1 MFYNKRLKTKNY
13 MNSKLFIFGVL
24 ILILNSCQVVR
35 FKNNTKNKFS
45 DYNQPSYIDLSSKKI
60 FAKGKIKFNNTGQQQ
75 GLNVSIK
82 TNKDS
87 IIMFSA
93 LAPLGIE
100 VVRGQIANDT
110 LYFID
115 RVNKKYQ
122 ITALNSLNIIGTL
135 KYSVKD
141 MINTLFLADD
151 LVLKQKEEM
160 KENQIE
166 KENTI
171 FKEILGQQQAKI
183 SYSNYK
189 YVENIKI
196 PFSLVISAENKEI
209 NLDYTQVSFLD
220 KLKIKKFKIPKGYEK
235 L

>member
-1 MFYNKRLKTKNY
+1 
-13 MNSKLFIFGVL
+13 MNNKLFIVGIL

-45 DYNQPSYIDLSSKKI
+45 DQNKPSYIDLSSRKI
-60 FAKGKIKFNNTGQQQ
+60 FAKGKIKFNSTDQQQ

-93 LAPLGIE
+93 LAPLAIE
-100 VVRGQIANDT
+100 VFRGQIANDT

-115 RVNKKYQ
+115 RMNKKYQ
-122 ITALNSLNIIGTL
+122 ITALNSLNIIGIS

-141 MINTLFLADD
+141 MINALFVADHSIP
-151 LVLKQKEEM
+151 K
-160 KENQIE
+160 QIE
-166 KENTI
+166 
-171 FKEILGQQQAKI
+171 FKEILGEQQAKI

>member
-1 MFYNKRLKTKNY
+1 
-13 MNSKLFIFGVL
+13 MNSKLFIVGIL

-45 DYNQPSYIDLSSKKI
+45 DQNKPSYIDLSSRKI
-60 FAKGKIKFNNTGQQQ
+60 FAKGKIKFNSTDQQQ

-100 VVRGQIANDT
+100 VFRGQIANDT

-122 ITALNSLNIIGTL
+122 ITALNSLNIIGIS

-141 MINTLFLADD
+141 LINTLFLADGPIPNQNK
-151 LVLKQKEEM
+151 VIKE
-160 KENQIE
+160 KQIE
-166 KENTI
+166 RENTI
-171 FKEILGQQQAKI
+171 FKEILGKQQAKI
-183 SYSNYK
+183 SYSNYN

-196 PFSLVISAENKEI
+196 PFNLVVSAENKEI
-209 NLDYTQVSFLD
+209 KLEFTQVRFLD
-220 KLKIKKFKIPKGYEK
+220 KLKLQRLKIPKGYEK

>member
-1 MFYNKRLKTKNY
+1 M
-13 MNSKLFIFGVL
+13 
-24 ILILNSCQVVR
+24 LILNSCQVVR

-45 DYNQPSYIDLSSKKI
+45 DQNKPSYIDLSSKKI
-60 FAKGKIKFNNTGQQQ
+60 FAKGKIKYNNTDQQQ
-75 GLNVSIK
+75 GLNISIK

-87 IIMFSA
+87 IIMFSV

-122 ITALNSLNIIGTL
+122 ITALNSLNTTGTS

-141 MINTLFLADD
+141 MINALFLADD
-151 LVLKQKEEM
+151 LTPDQKEKI

-166 KENTI
+166 KESTI
-171 FKEILGQQQAKI
+171 FKEILGQRQAKI

-189 YVENIKI
+189 YLDNIKI
-196 PFSLVISAENKEI
+196 PFSLVISVENNEI

-220 KLKIKKFKIPKGYEK
+220 KLKIKKFKIPKGYAK